1 MFKILYSILLFFTVL
16 LLYNWFF
23 IPAKI
28 MSNGQSEKHGWGAV
42 IAIFCI
48 LSLAIGVLK
57 YLGYTRWAS
66 GVLYLAFL
74 AGFILL
80 VYIISTVRW
89 N

>member
-1 MFKILYSILLFFTVL
+1 MFKILYSILLFFTAL
-16 LLYNWFF
+16 LLYNWLFV
-23 IPAKI
+23 PAKI
-28 MSNGQSEKHGWGAV
+28 MSNGQSEKHGWGPV

-48 LSLAIGVLK
+48 LSLAIGGLK
-57 YLGYTRWAS
+57 YLGYSRWAS